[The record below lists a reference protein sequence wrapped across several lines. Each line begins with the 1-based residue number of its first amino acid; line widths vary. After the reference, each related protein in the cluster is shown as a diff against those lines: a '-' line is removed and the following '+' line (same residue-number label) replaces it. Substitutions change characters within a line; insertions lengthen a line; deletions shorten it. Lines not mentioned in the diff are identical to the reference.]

1 MDLITLGATAFVA
14 VLRPVDSDLWPAL
27 AASGGSVV
35 MVVFLTLLLVVH
47 IGFALGVHK
56 DAEAR
61 PDGPALVSPTLWAIA
76 TLLGGVIT
84 AAVYWLLHH
93 STLSKPQA

>member
-1 MDLITLGATAFVA
+1 MTVLATMFVLA
-14 VLRPVDSDLWPAL
+14 PPQPPASDLWSAFGSL
-27 AASGGSVV
+27 GGSVV
-35 MVVFLTLLLVVH
+35 TVVFLALLLIVH

-61 PDGPALVSPTLWAIA
+61 PDGPVLVSSLIWALA

-93 STLSKPQA
+93 SSLSKSSS